1 MPLWITDRKLHGF
14 WSSMAATVDED
25 QIFISNCE
33 LQYHTRVPTTS
44 GYKSE
49 VSHDSLRGFNRLL
62 EKLM

>member
-1 MPLWITDRKLHGF
+1 
-14 WSSMAATVDED
+14 MAATVDED

-49 VSHDSLRGFNRLL
+49 VPMTPSVDSIVC
-62 EKLM
+62 